1 MKLSIVVAL
10 TALAAGALS
19 LPALGQETKITVV
32 TSFSK
37 DVTQPYAQA
46 FEAAH
51 PGTKLEVLSRNTQ
64 AGVAFVRET
73 RASPPDLFWASAP
86 DAFEVLKKGGLLQKY
101 APQAKGIPAKI
112 GSYPIHDPDG
122 FYFGFAASGY
132 GIMYNTRYVAGNK
145 LPVPKEWDD
154 LKKPIYF
161 GHVGISAPS
170 RSGTT
175 HLTVE
180 TVLQGEG
187 WAKGWATMLE
197 IGGNLVSVSDRSFG
211 VPDAVNSGQYGV
223 GIVIDFFGLSAKASG
238 FPVEFVYPKL
248 TAVVPANVAVVA
260 GTKNAKAA
268 EAFVDFVLSDKGQAI
283 LLDPKI
289 QRLPVLPTTY
299 DKAPAGYPNPF
310 KDAGLG
316 GAITFDSFLSEAR
329 YELVNSLYDRL
340 ITFRLKELN
349 EAWKAIH
356 AAEAAIAKKPTE
368 EAKRLLAEARALA
381 SGVPIG
387 EADAKDPQIAGV
399 FRPAEKDKPKP
410 VRQAEFE
417 ERWDAFAKKNYA
429 DAKAKADQATRAAR

>member
-1 MKLSIVVAL
+1 MKLSVVAAL

-64 AGVAFVRET
+64 ACVAFVRET

-154 LKKPIYF
+154 LKKPIFF

-180 TVLQGEG
+180 TVQ
-187 WAKGWATMLE
+187 
-197 IGGNLVSVSDRSFG
+197 IGR
-211 VPDAVNSGQYGV
+211 
-223 GIVIDFFGLSAKASG
+223 ASC
-238 FPVEFVYPKL
+238 
-248 TAVVPANVAVVA
+248 
-260 GTKNAKAA
+260 
-268 EAFVDFVLSDKGQAI
+268 
-283 LLDPKI
+283 
-289 QRLPVLPTTY
+289 R
-299 DKAPAGYPNPF
+299 
-310 KDAGLG
+310 
-316 GAITFDSFLSEAR
+316 
-329 YELVNSLYDRL
+329 
-340 ITFRLKELN
+340 
-349 EAWKAIH
+349 
-356 AAEAAIAKKPTE
+356 
-368 EAKRLLAEARALA
+368 
-381 SGVPIG
+381 
-387 EADAKDPQIAGV
+387 
-399 FRPAEKDKPKP
+399 
-410 VRQAEFE
+410 
-417 ERWDAFAKKNYA
+417 ERV
-429 DAKAKADQATRAAR
+429 